1 MNKSGSIFNSNHIV
15 MYHYPTVTYSQLVAA
30 SVILPPRIPPR
41 RGLGALRPQ
50 RSISILITFII
61 IYQKA
66 ASDIRSRTV
75 SVLEADS
82 GLRFIGPYS
91 TARIFNRTSPSPFIS
106 FFNTINSLTL
116 PLSRQ
121 KTARRD
127 TSISSLFLKLL

>member
-1 MNKSGSIFNSNHIV
+1 
-15 MYHYPTVTYSQLVAA
+15 MYHYPTVTYSQL
-30 SVILPPRIPPR
+30 
-41 RGLGALRPQ
+41 LGGDSGRYAPKEVHQ
-50 RSISILITFII
+50 VYNHFFII
-61 IYQKA
+61 ISRKA

>member
-1 MNKSGSIFNSNHIV
+1 

-75 SVLEADS
+75 SILETDS
-82 GLRFIGPYS
+82 KLRFMRAVEYGPHIQP
-91 TARIFNRTSPSPFIS
+91 RKPFSVYVI
-106 FFNTINSLTL
+106 
-116 PLSRQ
+116 RQ
-121 KTARRD
+121 YYKFLDA
-127 TSISSLFLKLL
+127 SSLPAENGTPRYLYFKSFLKNIVKINKKMKPTAIF